1 MTILEIITIIV
12 AGITILTAIFSIFIF
27 INRIK
32 EVSVLHDA
40 ITDEKLKTLR
50 VNTEEKLKE
59 LKIEIK
65 DLLKEIKENIK
76 DLENKELYPLKRT
89 LDEHIRKEITIYER
103 LITLEIKLEQL
114 IH

>member
-1 MTILEIITIIV
+1 MNILEIITIII
-12 AGITILTAIFSIFIF
+12 AGITILTAIFSVFIF
-27 INRIK
+27 INKIK

-76 DLENKELYPLKRT
+76 DLENKELYPLRR
-89 LDEHIRKEITIYER
+89 DFNEHIRKEINIYE
-103 LITLEIKLEQL
+103 KLAIIETKISKL
-114 IH
+114 F